1 MLPSRM
7 LLISSVLSSCFLASL
22 SFLSIYSISFSTIC
36 ISLSYGSASLSSLSF
51 SGSLSNF
58 LPFFFFYD
66 FATGGEADDDPSFF
80 IFFLPFRSGDF
91 DLDFGLFFIE
101 DRPARDSL
109 IMSANSSLIC
119 SYPSWFFGD

>member
-7 LLISSVLSSCFLASL
+7 LLISSVLSSCFLA
-22 SFLSIYSISFSTIC
+22 FLFFSSTIC

-58 LPFFFFYD
+58 LPFFFFCD
-66 FATGGEADDDPSFF
+66 LAAGGEADDDPSFF

-91 DLDFGLFFIE
+91 DLDFELFFIE

-109 IMSANSSLIC
+109 IMSANSSFIC

>member
-1 MLPSRM
+1 MLPSRI
-7 LLISSVLSSCFLASL
+7 LLISSVLSSCFLASF
-22 SFLSIYSISFSTIC
+22 SFLSSIS

-66 FATGGEADDDPSFF
+66 LTTGGEADDDPSFF
-80 IFFLPFRSGDF
+80 NFFLPFPAGDF
-91 DLDFGLFFIE
+91 DLDFELFFIE
-101 DRPARDSL
+101 DLLPRDSL

-119 SYPSWFFGD
+119 S